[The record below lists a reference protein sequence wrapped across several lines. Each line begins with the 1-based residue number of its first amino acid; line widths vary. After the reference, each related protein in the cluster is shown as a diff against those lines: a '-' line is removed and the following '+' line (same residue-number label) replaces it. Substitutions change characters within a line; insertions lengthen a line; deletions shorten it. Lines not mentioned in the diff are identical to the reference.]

1 MKSSGGTF
9 PIRDLLN
16 GFKDL
21 FLRLY
26 SISKWV
32 LFESTV
38 RLTAI
43 HIHILQWSLH
53 GELSWSLRSWSFIHC
68 GAAPGFVSG
77 WHHHHSL
84 PLCELQCLSGVLLWW
99 NVVIYFHGVPSFP
112 LPASSTSTSLSDCQ
126 HRMPFNSPQTI
137 GLNFLCSSAGW
148 YV

>member
-1 MKSSGGTF
+1 MKSSGGTC

-26 SISKWV
+26 IQMSFIWIY
-32 LFESTV
+32 ST
-38 RLTAI
+38 AYSYPYP
-43 HIHILQWSLH
+43 HIAVNSPW
-53 GELSWSLRSWSFIHC
+53 ELSWSLRSWSFIHC
-68 GAAPGFVSG
+68 GAAPGFVSR

-84 PLCELQCLSGVLLWW
+84 SLCELQCLSGVLLWL

-112 LPASSTSTSLSDCQ
+112 LPALSTSTSLSDCL

-137 GLNFLCSSAGW
+137 GLNFLCSTEGL